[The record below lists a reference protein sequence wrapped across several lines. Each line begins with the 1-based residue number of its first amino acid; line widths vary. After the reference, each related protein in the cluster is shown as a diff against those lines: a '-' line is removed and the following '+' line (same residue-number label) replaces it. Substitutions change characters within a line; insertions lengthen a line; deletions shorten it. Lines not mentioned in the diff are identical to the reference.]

1 MSEATLINR
10 NSIFSLLSAMTR
22 MFSNMLLFI
31 GIARFYGPEGFGQFT
46 IAHTYLTLFYIV
58 ADFGFDLL
66 LTTEVAR
73 SRDRS
78 VEFIQRF
85 LPVKMIFALGSIVV
99 MSIIAIASHFSE
111 ATKTLMFFLSI
122 SIIGNALTSFFF
134 ALFKGHEK
142 LYEETRTTFFQNLF
156 LLCSIAILGLLHVQ
170 LIYIAAAF
178 VLSRLLG
185 VFLIFP
191 KMRNIV
197 VLDSIKMTFS
207 GWQSTFKKGLPFGIH
222 LLFGTLFFQLD
233 TILLAYWRTDQAV
246 GQYQAVMKLI
256 VLILVVPDVIINALL
271 PVLVRLHSENKMRW
285 LQMNKLLEKTLLFIG
300 LPFAIILFVYAD
312 QIITIVYGSK
322 GFSESIP
329 VMRIFALI
337 LLVRYSVETF
347 ALMLTT
353 SHRQTERMTIVIGVT
368 VLNFILNAYA
378 IPKFGILGAA
388 IVSLI
393 TNVAAGTF
401 YLFAAK
407 KGNFLIGQLI
417 DFRMVVLF
425 IITLLITLGVW
436 YNARGIFSIGLIFIF
451 LIYILFYYFIGY
463 AEEEKSSIYDFRGLW
478 KQILTKSQ

>member
-1 MSEATLINR
+1 
-10 NSIFSLLSAMTR
+10 MTR

-78 VEFIQRF
+78 VEFVRRF
-85 LPVKMIFALGSIVV
+85 LPIKMIFALGSIAV
-99 MSIIAIASHFSE
+99 MSIIAIVSHFSE

-122 SIIGNALTSFFF
+122 SIVGNALTSFFF
-134 ALFKGHEK
+134 SLFKGHEQ

-170 LIYIAAAF
+170 LIYIAVAF
-178 VLSRLLG
+178 VLSRMLG

-191 KMRNIV
+191 RLRKIV

-233 TILLAYWRTDQAV
+233 TLLLAYWLGDRAV

-256 VLILVVPDVIINALL
+256 VLILVVPEVLINALL
-271 PVLVRLHSENKMRW
+271 PVLVRLHSEDKVRW

-300 LPFAIILFVYAD
+300 FPFAIILFVYAD
-312 QIITIVYGSK
+312 QIITIVYGSN
-322 GFSESIP
+322 GYSESIP

-378 IPKFGILGAA
+378 IPQFGIVGAA

-393 TNVAAGTF
+393 TNLTAGTL
-401 YLFAAK
+401 YLFIAK
-407 KGNFLIGQLI
+407 KGNFEMGRLI
-417 DFRMVVLF
+417 DFRMVILF
-425 IITLLITLGVW
+425 ILTLLISLGLW
-436 YNARGIFSIGLIFIF
+436 YNARGVFSIGIIFIF
-451 LIYILFYYFIGY
+451 LVYILFYYFIGY
-463 AEEEKSSIYDFRGLW
+463 AREEKTSIYDFQGLW
-478 KQILTKSQ
+478 KRI

>member
-271 PVLVRLHSENKMRW
+271 PVLVRLHSENKIRW
-285 LQMNKLLEKTLLFIG
+285 LQMNKLLEKTFFFIG

-312 QIITIVYGSK
+312 QIITIVYGSN
-322 GFSESIP
+322 GFNESIP

-337 LLVRYSVETF
+337 LLVR
-347 ALMLTT
+347 
-353 SHRQTERMTIVIGVT
+353 
-368 VLNFILNAYA
+368 
-378 IPKFGILGAA
+378 
-388 IVSLI
+388 
-393 TNVAAGTF
+393 
-401 YLFAAK
+401 
-407 KGNFLIGQLI
+407 
-417 DFRMVVLF
+417 
-425 IITLLITLGVW
+425 
-436 YNARGIFSIGLIFIF
+436 
-451 LIYILFYYFIGY
+451 
-463 AEEEKSSIYDFRGLW
+463 
-478 KQILTKSQ
+478 